1 MKRLILA
8 ALAAAALSAS
18 CVGAFGLSGNGK
30 VVDDERAVGG
40 FSAIDVSGS
49 ADVRVHKAARA
60 RVVVTADSN
69 LQEYFDASVL
79 GSKLRLGWKP
89 MTLVTRVTKLV
100 VDVYLPELEGV
111 ELSGSCGMVIE
122 DDFSGDSLYM
132 NLSGSGSVSAASL
145 RYGELSME
153 ISGSG
158 RVEAAGTLAMVRADL
173 SGSGGLRLEGKGDEM
188 TLSVSGSGSA
198 ETGKFACARVKA
210 GISGSGDVSV
220 FATETLDASMS
231 GSGSVSY
238 RGNPRINSKSSGS
251 GSMRSLD

>member
-1 MKRLILA
+1 MKRLMVA
-8 ALAAAALSAS
+8 ALVAAAFSVS

-40 FSAIDVSGS
+40 FSSIDVSGS
-49 ADVRVHKAARA
+49 TDVRVHKAPQA
-60 RVVVTADSN
+60 RVVVTTDSN
-69 LQEYFDASVL
+69 LQEYFDASVR
-79 GSKLRLGWKP
+79 GSTLHLGWKP

-111 ELSGSCGMVIE
+111 DLSGSCDMVVE
-122 DDFSGDSLYM
+122 GDFSGDSLEM
-132 NLSGSGSVSAASL
+132 DLSGSGSVSAASL
-145 RYGELSME
+145 RYGELSVE

-158 RVEAAGTLAMVRADL
+158 RVEAAGSLGEVRADL
-173 SGSGGLRLEGKGDEM
+173 SGSGGLALEGKGDEM
-188 TLSVSGSGSA
+188 SLSVSGSGTVDA
-198 ETGKFACARVKA
+198 DKFSCARVKV
-210 GISGSGDVSV
+210 GISGSGDVAV